1 MSKAKYTTI
10 KGMSDIVPP
19 ESGLWNYVETMA
31 REGFAAFGCSEIRTP
46 IAEKT
51 DLFVRSIGDATSVVE
66 KEMYTFLDR
75 NEESMSLRPEATA
88 SVVRAY
94 IQGHS
99 GDDRLAKYYY
109 MGPMFRYERPQ
120 KGRKRQFHQIGVEV
134 IGSEKPIVDA
144 EVMAMCHT
152 LFVRL
157 GLKDYDLEI
166 NSIGCSKCRP
176 GFNEKFQAFL
186 SKKSKHLCKDCLRRI
201 EKNPL
206 RAFDCKV
213 EECKEMMKDAPLI
226 CDHLCAECQ
235 EHFSGVERS
244 LSALNIPYKVNH
256 RIVRG
261 LDYYVRTAF
270 EFTTTR
276 LGAQNAISAG
286 GRYDGLIE
294 SMGGPDVAGVGFS
307 IGVERVMLLI
317 EALGVMPDLRADRIF
332 FAIMGEKST
341 EKLVPMIQHLRSDGV
356 NVEWDYEGRSLKAQM
371 RLANRLSAHT
381 VVIAGDQ
388 EMENGLVVIRNMET
402 REQSEVK
409 IEDLLEH
416 FART

>member
-1 MSKAKYTTI
+1 
-10 KGMSDIVPP
+10 
-19 ESGLWNYVETMA
+19 
-31 REGFAAFGCSEIRTP
+31 
-46 IAEKT
+46 
-51 DLFVRSIGDATSVVE
+51 
-66 KEMYTFLDR
+66 
-75 NEESMSLRPEATA
+75 
-88 SVVRAY
+88 
-94 IQGHS
+94 
-99 GDDRLAKYYY
+99 
-109 MGPMFRYERPQ
+109 
-120 KGRKRQFHQIGVEV
+120 
-134 IGSEKPIVDA
+134 
-144 EVMAMCHT
+144 MCHL
-152 LFVRL
+152 LFERL

-176 GFNEKFQAFL
+176 AFNEKFQAFL
-186 SKKSKHLCKDCLRRI
+186 SKKAKHLCKDCLRRI

-226 CDHLCAECQ
+226 ADHLCGGCQ
-235 EHFSGVERS
+235 EHFKGVE
-244 LSALNIPYKVNH
+244 SALTALKIPYKVNH

-286 GRYDGLIE
+286 GRYDGLIK

-317 EALGVMPDLRADRIF
+317 EELGVMPDLTPDRIF
-332 FAIMGEKST
+332 FALLGEKST
-341 EKLVPMIQHLRSDGV
+341 EMLVPVIQHLRSSGV

-371 RLANRLSAHT
+371 RLADRLSAHT

-388 EMENGLVVIRNMET
+388 EIESGTVVIRNMET
-402 REQSEVK
+402 REQSEIR
-409 IEDLLEH
+409 IEDLPKH
-416 FART
+416 FARA